1 MGWYG
6 TDGNLLIGRAAWV
19 VVERSLSQRLDRYAF
34 YLCDEFYWSMTWV

>member
-6 TDGNLLIGRAAWV
+6 TEGNLLIDRAVWA

-34 YLCDEFYWSMTWV
+34 ISLR